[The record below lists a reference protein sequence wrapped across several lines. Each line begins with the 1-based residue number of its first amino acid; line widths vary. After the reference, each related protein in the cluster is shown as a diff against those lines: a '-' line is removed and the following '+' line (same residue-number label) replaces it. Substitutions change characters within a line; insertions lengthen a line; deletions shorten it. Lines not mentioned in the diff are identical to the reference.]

1 MSKEEESSSVVA
13 CNVALDD
20 QSPPLMLKKK
30 MNTLTMFSSN
40 ASLTTMLSTM
50 HWMTKARVWRK
61 VKAKVSNGSQRK
73 QSVRRLVRRLAP
85 HETCPATP
93 MTLWEFYYPMRL
105 DMMRRTSPNDDFDES
120 WPLLD
125 SVSWEPRSQGY

>member
-1 MSKEEESSSVVA
+1 MSKEEESSSVVG

-30 MNTLTMFSSN
+30 MKTLS
-40 ASLTTMLSTM
+40 MLSTM

-125 SVSWEPRSQGY
+125 SVSWEPRSLGY